1 MEIRTTEITFLIV
14 FFIKTTSSCLLYQK
28 KFQNARINFTVSRPV
43 IDRRVTKSVYE
54 HKTEK
59 GGASQ
64 LGYAVYLTSAANML
78 FLLFYRFIRR
88 IQNSPDEKIFKLF
101 QKICTNMLKFSNV
114 CDNIW
119 CKS

>member
-1 MEIRTTEITFLIV
+1 M
-14 FFIKTTSSCLLYQK
+14 S
-28 KFQNARINFTVSRPV
+28 N
-43 IDRRVTKSVYE
+43 
-54 HKTEK
+54 KTEK
-59 GGASQ
+59 GDASQ

-78 FLLFYRFIRR
+78 LLLFYRPIRR

>member
-1 MEIRTTEITFLIV
+1 MSGFMPTKEGTAKKPSLLCTSFFYSGRYARMNLPLIAQTPITVQQKVYTSNNSEKREI
-14 FFIKTTSSCLLYQK
+14 S
-28 KFQNARINFTVSRPV
+28 KF
-43 IDRRVTKSVYE
+43 
-54 HKTEK
+54 
-59 GGASQ
+59 G
-64 LGYAVYLTSAANML
+64 LAVYLTSAANML
-78 FLLFYRFIRR
+78 LLLFYRFIRR